1 MSRQIRPSQPDPV
14 FLADFLRLA
23 PELLFAGFLFTAFLF
38 TGFLPI
44 VFFFLALI
52 SENTLS
58 PGDITQVFYPA
69 GHFKCHDST
78 PSRSIHSKI
87 REITYKHLPHE
98 P

>member
-38 TGFLPI
+38 NGFLPI

-58 PGDITQVFYPA
+58 PGDITRPIDHND
-69 GHFKCHDST
+69 GIS
-78 PSRSIHSKI
+78 SRSN
-87 REITYKHLPHE
+87 LPG
-98 P
+98 PKCSVSSRAL